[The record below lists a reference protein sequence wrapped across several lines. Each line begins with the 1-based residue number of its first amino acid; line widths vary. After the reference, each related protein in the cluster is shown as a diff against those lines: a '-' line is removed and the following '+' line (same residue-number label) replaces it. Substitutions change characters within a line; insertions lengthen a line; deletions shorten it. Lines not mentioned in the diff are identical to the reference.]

1 MPIEKLVEGHRH
13 FVATFARAE
22 SEYLRQLAEEG
33 QNPDTLIVSCS
44 DSRVIPE
51 LITGAAPGHLFVVR
65 NVANIVPPFASQ
77 NMAVGAAIEYAVEV
91 LEVSHIVVLGHYG
104 CGGMAALRGLFGPGG
119 KAGEKPADDPLVSW
133 LRYGEPSYHEAVQKG
148 ALDTPAWLDTLVE
161 ENVLQQL
168 AHLIE
173 YPVVQRAVE
182 AQKVTLHAWAYS
194 LERTMLNFFDA
205 NSAKFVS
212 ADAITPETDAG
223 HVTLDEIRRED
234 HV

>member
-22 SEYLRQLAEEG
+22 SHYLRQLAEEG

-65 NVANIVPPFASQ
+65 NIANIIPPFASQ
-77 NMAVGAAIEYAVEV
+77 NMSVGAAIEYAVEV

-119 KAGEKPADDPLVSW
+119 KAAEKPADDPLVSW
-133 LRYGEPSYHEAVQKG
+133 LRYGEPSYHEAVHKG
-148 ALDTPAWLDTLVE
+148 VLDTPAWLDTLVE

-173 YPVVQRAVE
+173 YPVVQKAVE
-182 AQKVTLHAWAYS
+182 ARKVTLHAWAYS
-194 LERTMLNFFDA
+194 LERAMLNFFDA
-205 NSAKFVS
+205 DSAKFVA
-212 ADAITPETDAG
+212 ADAINPETDAG